1 MTSKTRFRVSALTT
15 PGKTTNSMALSTIV
29 RLDFEAGSRYNR
41 VPKSKI
47 HSKIRKNVEKT
58 YGKKIVTTLISR
70 EKLRI
75 LQFYKDLRDPDRYPY
90 ADPKPEVDEISE
102 APSS

>member
-1 MTSKTRFRVSALTT
+1 MLKKR
-15 PGKTTNSMALSTIV
+15 M
-29 RLDFEAGSRYNR
+29 
-41 VPKSKI
+41 
-47 HSKIRKNVEKT
+47 
-58 YGKKIVTTLISR
+58 GKKIVTTLISQ

-75 LQFYKDLRDPDRYPY
+75 LQSFKDLRDPDRYPY